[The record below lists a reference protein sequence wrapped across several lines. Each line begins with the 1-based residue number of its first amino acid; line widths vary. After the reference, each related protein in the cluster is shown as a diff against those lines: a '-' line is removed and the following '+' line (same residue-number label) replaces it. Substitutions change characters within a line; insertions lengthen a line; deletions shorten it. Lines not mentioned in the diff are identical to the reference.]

1 MLKVEG
7 SSNLIYVNLKNKT
20 VGRCTKALSTIFY
33 ILTKRARTL
42 KASPHDFTKIQKL
55 KVQLIIYFYSIV
67 NNFPVIFLNS
77 KIFQTL
83 KFIYFWFLFKYKSST
98 NVHGLEMFFI
108 FENRSPWP
116 IRSIRRIGCL
126 IRKWCFFLS
135 FFLKRFESCSSGFL
149 ITFNWSFVWSI
160 SLALNH
166 FCIFLG
172 IFFGVKKLGFSCI
185 FLALITERI
194 RLKWELEILN
204 DFQNFLDD
212 FLYVNTN
219 CWLDWKFKSYSIK
232 TGFSNINSNMLI
244 LDEWNIPHR
253 WWEISRFY

>member
-83 KFIYFWFLFKYKSST
+83 KFIYF
-98 NVHGLEMFFI
+98 
-108 FENRSPWP
+108 
-116 IRSIRRIGCL
+116 
-126 IRKWCFFLS
+126 
-135 FFLKRFESCSSGFL
+135 
-149 ITFNWSFVWSI
+149 
-160 SLALNH
+160 
-166 FCIFLG
+166 
-172 IFFGVKKLGFSCI
+172 
-185 FLALITERI
+185 
-194 RLKWELEILN
+194 
-204 DFQNFLDD
+204 
-212 FLYVNTN
+212 
-219 CWLDWKFKSYSIK
+219 
-232 TGFSNINSNMLI
+232 
-244 LDEWNIPHR
+244 
-253 WWEISRFY
+253 